1 MGFPGGALAT
11 LLERDA
17 DVEALL
23 AVPASRTR
31 PRGGSRCV
39 PKAQRAGG
47 AAPPCR
53 HGGFEVHAPPSV
65 SASGEGASAPAPTVG
80 ARLGLRHGSLPSLDS
95 PAVQARDRLL
105 GLGVRCHLDEA
116 EAARAPAVAVGDDRG
131 GLAGTYLGKECFQ
144 VRTRRLKGQVSYK
157 QLLTHVSLLVP
168 LPRGRIEFRH
178 DCKSERPTP
187 STTQRSRAPTKGL

>member
-1 MGFPGGALAT
+1 PTGAWQMGFPGGALAT

-31 PRGGSRCV
+31 PRGGARCG
-39 PKAQRAGG
+39 PQTQRGGG
-47 AAPPCR
+47 AAPPR
-53 HGGFEVHAPPSV
+53 PPGGFEGTPPPPV
-65 SASGEGASAPAPTVG
+65 SASRGEAAAAPAPTVG
-80 ARLGLRHGSLPSLDS
+80 ALFGLAHVQLPSLDI
-95 PAVQARDRLL
+95 PAVQGRDRLL

-178 DCKSERPTP
+178 DC
-187 STTQRSRAPTKGL
+187 